1 MARKSQRDENN
12 YFRITFEDGSRV
24 VWGWRPHVLRGDHM
38 ARFFAEE
45 KEEAEAKA
53 SVNTTVFVM
62 VTEPLFGLKMLIA
75 VR

>member
-1 MARKSQRDENN
+1 MARKSQHDKNN

-53 SVNTTVFVM
+53 ENRAPRKIKSF
-62 VTEPLFGLKMLIA
+62 EPY
-75 VR
+75 

>member
-1 MARKSQRDENN
+1 MARKSQHDKNN

-53 SVNTTVFVM
+53 EYRAPRKIKSF
-62 VTEPLFGLKMLIA
+62 EPY
-75 VR
+75 

>member
-1 MARKSQRDENN
+1 MARKSQHDKNN

-38 ARFFAEE
+38 PRFFAEE

-53 SVNTTVFVM
+53 ENRAPRKIKAF
-62 VTEPLFGLKMLIA
+62 EPY
-75 VR
+75 

>member
-1 MARKSQRDENN
+1 MARKSQHDKNN

-53 SVNTTVFVM
+53 ENR
-62 VTEPLFGLKMLIA
+62 EPRKIKSFEPY
-75 VR
+75 